1 LEPLVVVPVGTV
13 PLPSVEGEFPMSYAS
28 RVGQILLVVGAV
40 VGTTAIASEGQNRE
54 PNPYRTVPGVWAP
67 LPDGRDWGSTSVV
80 EVSPDGET
88 IWAIDR
94 CGGNDCVGHD
104 DLDVVFQFDKDGE
117 ILTRFG
123 AGMFVWP
130 HGIDV
135 DDDGNV
141 WVADARGNEELRRG
155 NQVIKFSPDG
165 RVLLRLG
172 TAGVGGRTRTTL
184 NEPND
189 VLVAPNGDIFVADG
203 HAAAGG
209 NNRIVKYS
217 SDGRYLMEW
226 GEEGSNPGQFRT
238 PHALAMDD
246 DGLLYVGDRTN
257 RRIQVFEQDGTFVRD
272 FYNMGRASGI
282 TIHNNKLYVADSESS
297 YARNPGFM
305 RGIRVMD
312 LDTGYVIAF
321 IPDPEPDPGN
331 TGTSAAEGVA
341 VDNEGNV
348 YGAEVGPRALRK
360 HLSR

>member
-1 LEPLVVVPVGTV
+1 MSYVSKVGLMFVVVGVC
-13 PLPSVEGEFPMSYAS
+13 
-28 RVGQILLVVGAV
+28 VGA
-40 VGTTAIASEGQNRE
+40 TAATMQAQNSE

-67 LPDGRDWGSTSVV
+67 LPDGRDWGSTSLV

-88 IWAIDR
+88 IWAVDR
-94 CGGNDCVGHD
+94 CGTNDCNGHD
-104 DLDVVFQFDKDGE
+104 DLDVIFQFDKRGR
-117 ILTRFG
+117 ILTQFG

-141 WVADARGNEELRRG
+141 WVVDARGNEDIMRG
-155 NQVIKFSPDG
+155 HQVIKFSPEG
-165 RVLLRLG
+165 VVLLRLG
-172 TAGVGGRTRTTL
+172 TAGVAGRTRTTL
-184 NEPND
+184 DQPND

-203 HAAAGG
+203 HPANG

-226 GEEGSNPGQFRT
+226 GETGSNPGEFRT

-246 DGLLYVGDRTN
+246 DGRLYVGDRSN

-282 TIHNNKLYVADSESS
+282 TIRNNKLYVADSESS
-297 YARNPGFM
+297 YARNPGFR

-321 IPDPEPDPGN
+321 IPDPEPSPG
-331 TGTSAAEGVA
+331 TSGTSAAEGVA

-360 HLSR
+360 HLAR

>member
-1 LEPLVVVPVGTV
+1 
-13 PLPSVEGEFPMSYAS
+13 MSHAS
-28 RVGQILLVVGAV
+28 RIGLMLVSVGVAAGA
-40 VGTTAIASEGQNRE
+40 TAPALHAQNSA

-67 LPDGRDWGSTSVV
+67 LPDGRDWGSTSLV

-88 IWAIDR
+88 IWAVDR
-94 CGGNDCVGHD
+94 CGENNCVGHD
-104 DLDVVFQFDKDGE
+104 DLDIVFQFDKRGR
-117 ILTRFG
+117 ILKQFG
-123 AGMFVWP
+123 AGLFEWP

-141 WVADARGNEELRRG
+141 WVVDARGNEERG
-155 NQVIKFSPDG
+155 RGHQVIKFSPEG
-165 RVLLRLG
+165 VVLLRLG
-172 TAGVGGRTRTTL
+172 TAGVAGRTRTTL
-184 NEPND
+184 DQPND
-189 VLVAPNGDIFVADG
+189 VLVAPNGDVFVADG
-203 HAAAGG
+203 HPANG
-209 NNRIVKYS
+209 NNRVVKYS

-226 GEEGSNPGQFRT
+226 GETGSNPGEFRT

-246 DGLLYVGDRTN
+246 GGLLYVGDRSN

-282 TIHNNKLYVADSESS
+282 TIRNNKLYVADSESS
-297 YARNPGFM
+297 YARNPGFR

-321 IPDPEPDPGN
+321 IPDPEPSPG
-331 TGTSAAEGVA
+331 TSGTSAAEGVA

-360 HLSR
+360 HLAR

>member
-1 LEPLVVVPVGTV
+1 
-13 PLPSVEGEFPMSYAS
+13 MSHVS
-28 RVGQILLVVGAV
+28 RVGLIFGFAVAGIGATAVQIEA
-40 VGTTAIASEGQNRE
+40 QNSE

-67 LPDGRDWGSTSVV
+67 LPDGRDWGSTSLV

-88 IWAIDR
+88 IWAVDR
-94 CGGNDCVGHD
+94 CGENNCVGHD
-104 DLDVVFQFDKDGE
+104 DLDVVFQFDKRGR
-117 ILTRFG
+117 ILTQFG
-123 AGMFVWP
+123 AGLFEWP

-135 DDDGNV
+135 DANGNV
-141 WVADARGNEELRRG
+141 WVVDARGNEERG
-155 NQVIKFSPDG
+155 RGHQVIKFSPEG
-165 RVLLRLG
+165 VVLLRLG
-172 TAGVGGRTRTTL
+172 TAGVAGRTRTTL
-184 NEPND
+184 DQPND

-203 HAAAGG
+203 HPGNG

-226 GEEGSNPGQFRT
+226 GETGSNPGEFRT

-246 DGLLYVGDRTN
+246 NGLLYVGDRSN

-282 TIHNNKLYVADSESS
+282 TIRNNKLYVADSESS
-297 YARNPGFM
+297 FARNPGFR

-321 IPDPEPDPGN
+321 IPDPEPSPG
-331 TGTSAAEGVA
+331 TSGTSAAEGVA

>member
-1 LEPLVVVPVGTV
+1 
-13 PLPSVEGEFPMSYAS
+13 MSYLS
-28 RVGQILLVVGAV
+28 KVGLMFVAVGA
-40 VGTTAIASEGQNRE
+40 GLGATAPMQAQNSE

-67 LPDGRDWGSTSVV
+67 LPDGRDWGSTSLV

-88 IWAIDR
+88 IWAVDR
-94 CGGNDCVGHD
+94 CGENSCVGHD
-104 DLDVVFQFDKDGE
+104 DLDVVFQFDKRGN
-117 ILTRFG
+117 ILTQFG

-135 DDDGNV
+135 DPDGNI
-141 WVADARGNEELRRG
+141 WVADARGNEGRG
-155 NQVIKFSPDG
+155 HQVIKFSPEG
-165 RVLLRLG
+165 AVLLRLG
-172 TAGVGGRTRTTL
+172 TAGVAGRSRTTL
-184 NEPND
+184 DQPND

-203 HAAAGG
+203 HPANG

-226 GEEGSNPGQFRT
+226 GETGSNPGEFRT
-238 PHALAMDD
+238 PHALAMDAN
-246 DGLLYVGDRTN
+246 GLLYVGDRSN

-282 TIHNNKLYVADSESS
+282 TIHNNRLYVADSESS
-297 YARNPGFM
+297 YARNPGFR

-321 IPDPEPDPGN
+321 IPDPETQPA
-331 TGTSAAEGVA
+331 TAGTSAAEGVA

-360 HLSR
+360 HMAR